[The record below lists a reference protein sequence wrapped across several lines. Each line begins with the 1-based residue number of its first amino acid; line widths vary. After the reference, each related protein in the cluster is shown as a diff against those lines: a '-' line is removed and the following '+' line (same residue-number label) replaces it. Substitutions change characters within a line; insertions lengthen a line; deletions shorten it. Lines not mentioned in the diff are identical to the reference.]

1 MQQNDD
7 RLFEETGGKNK
18 IAAGEYSMKKNFMMY
33 MVGRS
38 GSGKTTI
45 ANALEEELRKKGM
58 QQLQVIDGDVIRQQ
72 FGDIFG
78 YTYEERMKCNRAV
91 RVVVKYLLDNHISV
105 ILAQVASYEDM
116 RKKVRE
122 TFSNEYIEVY
132 VKCSYE
138 ECARRDVKGYYK
150 KQQNGEMEN
159 LNGAND
165 TYEIPQNS
173 DMIIDTEKETVSEA
187 VQRII
192 AYLEENGY
200 GI

>member
-1 MQQNDD
+1 
-7 RLFEETGGKNK
+7 
-18 IAAGEYSMKKNFMMY
+18 MKKNFMMY
-33 MVGRS
+33 MIGRS

-91 RVVVKYLLDNHISV
+91 RVVVKYLLENHISV
-105 ILAQVASYEDM
+105 ILAQVAPYKEM
-116 RKKVRE
+116 RERVRE
-122 TFSNEYIEVY
+122 AFPKEYIEIY
-132 VKCSYE
+132 VKCSYG
-138 ECARRDVKGYYK
+138 ECARRDVKGYYRK
-150 KQQNGEMEN
+150 LQNGEMEN

-165 TYEIPQNS
+165 TYEFPESS
-173 DMIIDTEKETVSEA
+173 DMIIDTEKETVTKA
-187 VQRII
+187 VQRIM